1 MTVKHITTEALLE
14 EINAGT
20 TTEIV
25 DVREVEEYNDG
36 HIDGVINLPLSDFEN
51 NYTALDKNKPHYII
65 CKRGGRSMN
74 AAIFLDGLGYDVTN
88 VEGGMDEWTGE
99 TVY

>member
-1 MTVKHITTEALLE
+1 
-14 EINAGT
+14 
-20 TTEIV
+20 
-25 DVREVEEYNDG
+25 
-36 HIDGVINLPLSDFEN
+36 
-51 NYTALDKNKPHYII
+51 
-65 CKRGGRSMN
+65 MN